1 LAMVAA
7 RMAELDRTAFAAAI
21 GDRGVWFVEQNPQW
35 ARLVKDLRSRDDAAL
50 QHRVTGVEVTEDAV
64 RADPEL
70 IMHAGTPWSK
80 QLSST
85 VLEIIRSGRLQQRA
99 VRYATVVGIRLPLQH
114 YELVRSALQKPVG
127 LRFVREALLALER
140 TAWLRFEIR
149 SAFTGEPIIVE
160 RLEIPPW

>member
-1 LAMVAA
+1 M
-7 RMAELDRTAFAAAI
+7 I
-21 GDRGVWFVEQNPQW
+21 
-35 ARLVKDLRSRDDAAL
+35 
-50 QHRVTGVEVTEDAV
+50 EDAV

-70 IMHAGTPWSK
+70 IMHAGTPWSEE
-80 QLSST
+80 LTST
-85 VLEIIRSGRLQQRA
+85 ILEIICSGQLQQRA
-99 VRYATVVGIRLPLQH
+99 VRYATVVGIRLPLEH
-114 YELVRSALQKPVG
+114 YELVRSALQTPIG